1 MNDMPGIVRLN
12 DKCTGHSCYPPR
24 PCITASDDV
33 FVDGKAVH
41 REQDKWA
48 MHACPNTPPHDGVLA
63 KGSSTVYVNG
73 KAIARIGDPI
83 SCGSKTRDGSQT
95 VFAG

>member
-1 MNDMPGIVRLN
+1 MNNMPGIVRLN
-12 DKCTGHSCYPPR
+12 DKCSGHSCYPPR

-33 FVDGKAVH
+33 FVNGKAVH

-48 MHACPNTPPHDGVLA
+48 MHACPNTPPHDGVLT
-63 KGSSTVYVNG
+63 KGSSTVYANS

-83 SCGSKTRDGSQT
+83 SCGSKAQTGSQT

>member
-1 MNDMPGIVRLN
+1 MNNMPGIVRLN

-24 PCITASDDV
+24 PCITASDNV

-63 KGSSTVYVNG
+63 KGSRTVYVNG
-73 KAIARIGDPI
+73 KAIARIGDAI
-83 SCGSKTRDGSQT
+83 SCGSKTQEGSQT